1 MTTPTNE
8 ELLQENKEA
17 IASGARRVQ
26 YDDHELEY
34 HSIDQQLQARQ
45 LLKKEAEASPKRI
58 LRWTVA
64 RCTKGL

>member
-1 MTTPTNE
+1 MATDE
-8 ELLQENKEA
+8 ELLAENKEA

-34 HSIDQQLQARQ
+34 HSIEQQLKARQ
-45 LLKKEAEASPKRI
+45 LLKKETELPKRI

-64 RCTKGL
+64 RITKGL